1 MDDVRW
7 LSYEEA
13 ADALAITLDSA
24 RVISRRKRWPRRKGN
39 DRKTRIG
46 VPENLIS
53 SRNLSANGSEN
64 SSQISSQ
71 ACSATCSET
80 EASTVPLHGAELQ
93 QAHLAIARLEARVEA
108 LQSILDTERR
118 LFADALSEARSERA
132 ALRQEMVQERAA
144 QSKALADLV
153 EALRRDREATKPHR
167 WWPWKR
173 SA

>member
-53 SRNLSANGSEN
+53 SRNLSANGSE
-64 SSQISSQ
+64 
-71 ACSATCSET
+71 
-80 EASTVPLHGAELQ
+80 
-93 QAHLAIARLEARVEA
+93 RL
-108 LQSILDTERR
+108 
-118 LFADALSEARSERA
+118 ARSVPHMGEIVQRLQA
-132 ALRQEMVQERAA
+132 KGVGLRIVNLGIDTTTPTGKLM
-144 QSKALADLV
+144 
-153 EALRRDREATKPHR
+153 
-167 WWPWKR
+167 
-173 SA
+173 

>member
-64 SSQISSQ
+64 SSQT
-71 ACSATCSET
+71 CSATCSET

-93 QAHLAIARLEARVEA
+93 QAHLAIARLEA

>member
-64 SSQISSQ
+64 SSQ

-167 WWPWKR
+167 WWLWKR